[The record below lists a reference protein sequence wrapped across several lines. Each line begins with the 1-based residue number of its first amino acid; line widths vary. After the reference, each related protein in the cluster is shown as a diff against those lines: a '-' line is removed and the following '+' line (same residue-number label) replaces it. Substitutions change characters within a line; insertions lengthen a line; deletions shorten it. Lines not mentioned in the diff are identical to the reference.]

1 MSPISED
8 DLDRLADYTAGVLD
22 PRQAAEVDRL
32 IAADPAWARAYAD
45 LTAAGP
51 WLDEALSGLPREPM
65 PADVAARLERAV
77 QTVSRPGTDK
87 IVPFSRRRW
96 PRIALTTAAAVAVG
110 VACVGGIA
118 TLTRSG
124 GISGS
129 SASSGTAATNDR
141 VAGGSGPF
149 AQAPTAP
156 DAGTGAAGGTVS
168 TTATG
173 TDYTHDTLARAAAGS
188 DKAPAAAQAESVP
201 DASGGL
207 ARLSTPSALG
217 QCLAAITA
225 TEGGTAISA
234 DFARYQGSPA
244 LIVVLSGGAARV
256 VAAGAGCGLPG
267 EGAAL
272 LDKVG

>member
-1 MSPISED
+1 VSPISED

-22 PRQAAEVDRL
+22 PPQAAEVERL
-32 IAADPAWARAYAD
+32 IAADPAWAQAYAE

-77 QTVSRPGTDK
+77 QTASRPGTGK
-87 IVPFSRRRW
+87 VVPFPRRRW
-96 PRIALTTAAAVAVG
+96 RRVALTTAAAVAVG
-110 VACVGGIA
+110 AACLGGIA
-118 TLTRSG
+118 TLAHSG

-129 SASSGTAATNDR
+129 STSTGAAARNDR
-141 VAGGSGPF
+141 AAGGSGPF
-149 AQAPTAP
+149 GRIPSAP
-156 DAGTGAAGGTVS
+156 DAGSGAVGGTVP

-173 TDYTHDTLARAAAGS
+173 TDYTHDTLARAAAGGA
-188 DKAPAAAQAESVP
+188 KAPAAAQAESVP
-201 DASGGL
+201 GGSGAL
-207 ARLSTPSALG
+207 ARLSAPAALN
-217 QCLAAITA
+217 QCLTAITA
-225 TEGGTAISA
+225 TEGGTAVSA

-244 LIVVLSGGAARV
+244 LIVVLSGGSARV

-272 LDKVG
+272 LDSVG

>member
-32 IAADPAWARAYAD
+32 IATDPAWARAYAE

-77 QTVSRPGTDK
+77 QTASRPGTAK
-87 IVPFSRRRW
+87 VVPFPRRRW

-110 VACVGGIA
+110 AACLGGIA
-118 TLTRSG
+118 ALTGSG

-129 SASSGTAATNDR
+129 STSSGTAAKNDR
-141 VAGGSGPF
+141 AAGGSGPF
-149 AQAPTAP
+149 ARVPTAP
-156 DAGTGAAGGTVS
+156 DAGTGAAGGTVP

-173 TDYTHDTLARAAAGS
+173 TDYTHDTLARAAAAGGR
-188 DKAPAAAQAESVP
+188 APAAAQAESGQGV
-201 DASGGL
+201 SGGL
-207 ARLSTPSALG
+207 ARLAAPSALN

-225 TEGGTAISA
+225 TEGGTAVSA

-256 VAAGAGCGLPG
+256 VAAGAGCGVPG

-272 LDKVG
+272 LDSVG